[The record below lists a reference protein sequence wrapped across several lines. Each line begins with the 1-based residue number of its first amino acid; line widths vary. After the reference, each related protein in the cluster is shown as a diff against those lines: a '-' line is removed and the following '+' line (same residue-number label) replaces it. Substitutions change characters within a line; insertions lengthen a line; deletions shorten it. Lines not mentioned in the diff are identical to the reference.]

1 MTSRNIEG
9 KHLFLFLPITDMLI
23 KYVRY
28 VPILDTI
35 NRYKTV
41 KQTKKKAK
49 SLATGDLHWSQKNK
63 STNKNQNISESN
75 KCYAKK

>member
-9 KHLFLFLPITDMLI
+9 KHLFLFLPITDMLS

-28 VPILDTI
+28 VLILDTI

-41 KQTKKKAK
+41 KKKKKAK

-63 STNKNQNISESN
+63 SM
-75 KCYAKK
+75 KKTKYIRK